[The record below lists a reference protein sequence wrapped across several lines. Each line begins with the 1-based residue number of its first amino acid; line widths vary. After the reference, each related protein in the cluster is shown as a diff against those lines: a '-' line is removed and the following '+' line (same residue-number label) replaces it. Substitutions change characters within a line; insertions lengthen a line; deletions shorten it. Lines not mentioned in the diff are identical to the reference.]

1 MKDELTLMVSEKT
14 RVSCICTSSSVLLLI
29 PAMPTPLLPKDP
41 TASTILAN
49 LNELLC
55 CAFSVFQVPSLIPEP
70 KGR

>member
-14 RVSCICTSSSVLLLI
+14 RVSCICTSSSVLLI
-29 PAMPTPLLPKDP
+29 PAMPAPLLPKEP